1 MQRTY
6 RSYRIVVT
14 SWGRLEP
21 DGFRPEVRITNKF
34 PEFLQ
39 TFKINETFS
48 TKQDAESYALQVAQ
62 RWIDDNSGPQ
72 A

>member
-1 MQRTY
+1 MQCTY

-14 SWGRLEP
+14 SWGRLAP

-34 PEFLQ
+34 PRFVQ

-48 TKQDAESYALQVAQ
+48 TKEEAESCALQVAQ